1 MRMAVIQKGFK
12 NNIWGFYM
20 KKDFAELNYYE
31 MLNIKPDAAF
41 FEIRHAYKAAL
52 QMYQEDSMISH
63 SFFSQEERKQILS
76 FVEKAYLTLINEK
89 ERQSYDNE
97 LIRQGVL
104 TTIKWKG
111 SPKKPICIFDINRNS
126 GIKSVPKSNNEL
138 RKKIAESKSIVGII
152 SQTEISG
159 SDLKKIRNELDV
171 TVGHIAQETKI
182 SSYYIKNIEE
192 DNINRLPAAV
202 FLKGFI
208 KAYLKCLCLEP
219 IEDISNKYMSILT
232 HVEKP

>member
-1 MRMAVIQKGFK
+1 LE
-12 NNIWGFYM
+12 
-20 KKDFAELNYYE
+20 KDFAELNYYE
-31 MLNIKPDAAF
+31 MLNVKPDAAF
-41 FEIRHAYKAAL
+41 FEIRHAYKVAL

-97 LIRQGVL
+97 LIRRGVI

-126 GIKSVPKSNNEL
+126 GIKSVPKSKNEL
-138 RKKIAESKSIVGII
+138 REKVAQSKSIAEII
-152 SQTEISG
+152 AQTEISG
-159 SDLKKIRNELDV
+159 SDLKKIRNELGV
-171 TVGHIAQETKI
+171 SIEHIAQETKI

-232 HVEKP
+232 RV

>member
-1 MRMAVIQKGFK
+1 LE
-12 NNIWGFYM
+12 
-20 KKDFAELNYYE
+20 KDFAELNYYE
-31 MLNIKPDAAF
+31 MLNVKPDAAF
-41 FEIRHAYKAAL
+41 FEIRHAYKAAM

-97 LIRQGVL
+97 LIGQGVL
-104 TTIKWKG
+104 TTTKWKV
-111 SPKKPICIFDINRNS
+111 SPKKTVCIFDINRNS

-138 RKKIAESKSIVGII
+138 REKIAQNKRIAEII
-152 SQTEISG
+152 AQEEISG
-159 SDLKKIRNELDV
+159 ADLNEIRNKLDV
-171 TVGHIAQETKI
+171 STEHIARETKI
-182 SSYYIKNIEE
+182 SAYYIKCIEE
-192 DNINRLPAAV
+192 DNINQLPAAV

-219 IEDISNKYMSILT
+219 VDDISNKYMSTLT
-232 HVEKP
+232 RVEKK